1 MKVNNTNFGIQPPEF
16 KAKLH
21 LNNKSL
27 LKNTHIHNQL
37 TPLDTMF
44 KENFLV
50 KGLNNLAIF
59 IKSNILCKFFDKPKT
74 RFEQELVK
82 MQNKAIFFSRILA
95 DRILLLSHYSKID
108 KINKIIDE
116 IKPDSGEY
124 IEEIA
129 KIGGSVKNKYII
141 ANTEEK
147 TLEDIAKS
155 NEAVIFAMNHPDYN
169 KDKFIYVIINSLL
182 SQFYTVNKL
191 QATCPRP
198 KILVS
203 RNMLKIVDK
212 KIGEIYKHL
221 GLIAIDASLKHK
233 DKHFNAMVIKN
244 LLKEFVQNKSNIFI
258 FPEGNNSSYKD
269 QPLANKIQPG
279 IASFIK
285 TASRFKEKVKIVPI
299 GIDYKKGR
307 HNLGHIHIGSPVE
320 FDRTHKTADILQ
332 TIKELLT
339 SEMKQAKK
347 S

>member
-1 MKVNNTNFGIQPPEF
+1 MRINNTNSGVYTPGFE
-16 KAKLH
+16 AKIH
-21 LNNKSL
+21 LNNKAI
-27 LKNTHIHNQL
+27 LKNTPFHNEL

-50 KGLNNLAIF
+50 RGLNNFAIF
-59 IKSNILCKFFDKPKT
+59 VKSNILCKFFDKPRNK
-74 RFEQELVK
+74 FEQELVK
-82 MQNKAIFFSRILA
+82 IQNKAIFFSRILA
-95 DRILLLSHYSKID
+95 DRILLMSHYSKIGR
-108 KINKIIDE
+108 INKIIEE
-116 IKPDSGEY
+116 IKPDSKEY

-129 KIGGSVKNKYII
+129 KIGGSVKKKYII

-147 TLEDIAKS
+147 TLEDLAKS

-182 SQFYTVNKL
+182 SQMYTANNL

-221 GLIAIDASLKHK
+221 GLIPIDASLRHK
-233 DKHFNAMVIKN
+233 DKHFNAVVIKN
-244 LLKEFVQNKSNIFI
+244 LLKEFVQNKSNVFI

-269 QPLANKIQPG
+269 RPLANKIQPG
-279 IASFIK
+279 IAAFVKSALRLK
-285 TASRFKEKVKIVPI
+285 DNVKIIPI
-299 GIDYKKGR
+299 GIDYRRGKN
-307 HNLGHIHIGSPVE
+307 NLGHIHIGEPME
-320 FDRTHKTADILQ
+320 FNRTDKTSDILY
-332 TIKELLT
+332 TIREKLT
-339 SEMKQAKK
+339 SEMQKAQQ